1 MPRGRPGPGREQ
13 RARGE
18 RILVPPASSD
28 STRRTASTRKVRG
41 GGDIAPE
48 AVLSIAIL
56 VLVCIGLVMV
66 YSASSASALLSDEN
80 PSGTLMRQGI
90 FAVVALVAFGICARA
105 NPNAILKL
113 GKPAVFVALGLLAV
127 VLVPGFGIEAN
138 GARSWIG
145 LGPIQMQPS
154 ELAKLA
160 LIVWLAG
167 YLARNIDRLDTW
179 DGLKLPIGLMV
190 GMGVLIMGE
199 PDLGTTAVML
209 GTGFLML
216 VITGV
221 PGRIL
226 AMLVG
231 AAAVATAA
239 LVAIAPYRMARV
251 TSFLDPWSDPEG
263 TGFQVTQ
270 AQLALG
276 SGGVDGVGL
285 GNGLQKVNYLPE
297 AHTDMIMATIGEEIG
312 LIGVLGV
319 IALLVA
325 VIWSGYRIAVTAPD
339 RRLRLLAGGLVS
351 LISIQA
357 IVNLGAVLGLLPVT
371 GVPLPFVSYG
381 GSSLVV
387 LTAASGILVGI
398 SRRSRERRL
407 TVVPEPAPRGDR
419 GRGDR
424 RAHHADARAG

>member
-1 MPRGRPGPGREQ
+1 M
-13 RARGE
+13 
-18 RILVPPASSD
+18 PPASSD
-28 STRRTASTRKVRG
+28 SSRRTSAPPRKKKARS
-41 GGDIAPE
+41 GGDVAPE

-56 VLVCIGLVMV
+56 VLVCIGVVMV

-90 FAVVALVAFGICARA
+90 FAVLALIAFGVCARV
-105 NPNAILKL
+105 NTSVILKL
-113 GKPAVFVALGLLAV
+113 GKPAVLVSLGLLVV
-127 VLVPGFGIEAN
+127 VLIPGFGIQAN
-138 GARSWIG
+138 GARSW
-145 LGPIQMQPS
+145 LGVGPLQMQPS
-154 ELAKLA
+154 EIAKLA
-160 LIVWLAG
+160 LIVWLAA
-167 YLARNIDRLDTW
+167 YLARNVDRLDTW
-179 DGLKLPIGLMV
+179 DGLKIPIGLMV
-190 GMGVLIMGE
+190 GMGVLLMLE

-216 VITGV
+216 MIAGV

-226 AMLVG
+226 LMLAG
-231 AAAVATAA
+231 AAGVITAG
-239 LVAIAPYRMARV
+239 LVVIAPYRMARL
-251 TSFLDPWSDPEG
+251 TSFTDPWSDAAG
-263 TGFQVTQ
+263 NGFQVTQ

-276 SGGVDGVGL
+276 SGGIDGVGL

-297 AHTDMIMATIGEEIG
+297 AHTDMIMATIGEELG

-319 IALLVA
+319 IALLGA
-325 VIWSGYRIAVTAPD
+325 VIWSGYRIAIAAPD
-339 RRLRLLAGGLVS
+339 RRLRFLAGGLVS

-398 SRRSRERRL
+398 SRRSRQRRL
-407 TVVPEPAPRGDR
+407 TAVPDAPARGDR

-424 RAHHADARAG
+424 RAHHAGARAG